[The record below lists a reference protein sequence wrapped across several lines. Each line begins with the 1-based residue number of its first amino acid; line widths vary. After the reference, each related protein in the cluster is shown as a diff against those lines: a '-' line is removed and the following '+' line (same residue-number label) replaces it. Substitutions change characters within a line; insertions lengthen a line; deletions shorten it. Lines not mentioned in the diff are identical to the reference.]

1 MSLPISAFHRL
12 LPGIVGLAC
21 LGVFD
26 GQAAALSP
34 ARAQTKAQNHAVKV
48 DELTALHRAKQLL
61 VHANHDYKGH
71 RAKAVHEITK
81 AIHEIEH
88 HHKGKGAKTGAVAS
102 HKSQAAAGQKQGKV
116 HEPQVASDQ
125 QLQTAIGLLQ
135 RAAGDLGNGKHPKAL
150 THVNSAIQELQT
162 ALKII

>member
-12 LPGIVGLAC
+12 LPGFVGLVC
-21 LGVFD
+21 LGLFV
-26 GQAAALSP
+26 GQASALSP
-34 ARAQTKAQNHAVKV
+34 ARVQTKAQNHAVKV
-48 DELTALHRAKQLL
+48 DELTALHQAKHLL
-61 VHANHDYKGH
+61 VQANHDYKGH

-88 HHKGKGAKTGAVAS
+88 HHKGKGKTGTVAA
-102 HKSQAAAGQKQGKV
+102 HKSPATAGVKQGKV
-116 HEPQVASDQ
+116 HEPQVTSDQ
-125 QLQTAIGLLQ
+125 QLQSAIALLQ